1 MKKKTRGKK
10 APTMLFSSD
19 LLLVVRVVIVSYPS
33 SQHDN
38 GAFWCLLLIEL
49 LQSLT
54 GGTPASRTEEQH
66 WLDCKLTLSP
76 ATRRLLL

>member
-38 GAFWCLLLIEL
+38 GAFWCVLVFT
-49 LQSLT
+49 SYRTSAVTNWRHTGLT
-54 GGTPASRTEEQH
+54 
-66 WLDCKLTLSP
+66 D
-76 ATRRLLL
+76 